1 MEKDSN
7 VTRKVDEFL
16 QIFKRGEEFTKDL
29 IKENE
34 RLRFRI
40 AELEESVEKIGNE
53 GTIRLYEDRIKLL
66 EESFE
71 AFEPKF
77 KERWVTLPDDYRNEL
92 LDGIVAFEISVTNIE
107 GKFKL
112 SQNRTEG
119 DRERI
124 IENLGEKKDK
134 VKADIAEF
142 MKKEKDL
149 HSK

>member
-53 GTIRLYEDRIKLL
+53 GRIRLYEDRIKLL
-66 EESFE
+66 QDEMNSI
-71 AFEPKF
+71 
-77 KERWVTLPDDYRNEL
+77 
-92 LDGIVAFEISVTNIE
+92 LD
-107 GKFKL
+107 
-112 SQNRTEG
+112 RY
-119 DRERI
+119 
-124 IENLGEKKDK
+124 KK
-134 VKADIAEF
+134 A
-142 MKKEKDL
+142 
-149 HSK
+149 